1 MTSFAT
7 CAYPGCMRRIPYDKT
22 DYSRPR
28 YCEEHEGTI
37 LKRMDMGAVDKLVWD
52 SFNILVAKS
61 KPIPAKPIPFSQH
74 MIIIRCPICKA
85 RKEIASGLL
94 SKNTSCI
101 TLGCTG
107 KMLYH
112 KDVEVKDAG

>member
-7 CAYPGCMRRIPYDKT
+7 CAYPECMRRIPYDKT
-22 DYSRPR
+22 DCSRPR
-28 YCEEHEGTI
+28 YCEEHESTM
-37 LKRMDMGAVDKLVWD
+37 LKRMGMQTVDALVWGA
-52 SFNILVAKS
+52 FNIKVAK
-61 KPIPAKPIPFSQH
+61 PEPAKPIPFSQH

-94 SKNTSCI
+94 LKDMPCI
-101 TLGCTG
+101 TLGCEG

-112 KDVEVKDAG
+112 KDVEVKDAR